1 MATHLKRLR
10 LDRIDFVDRGANP
23 GAHIALFKRHT
34 DNTTND
40 EESSMAEK
48 KMTEAEQIA
57 DLTAKLAKAEAD
69 LAAAPKPAEKPED
82 IEKNL
87 PEPVRALL
95 EKARAEAKETGE
107 RIAKL
112 EAERDRNQ
120 MIAKANEFKGLGAA
134 DDLTAIL
141 LPVSKAVPKDV
152 YDALLAKMKGWNEI
166 AKTSAIFK
174 EVGSNAEGDQDP
186 EVKLNVLAKAY
197 HTAHPDLTPER
208 AYSEVLKSS
217 EGTALYRAAQAAKRG
232 GK

>member
-23 GAHIALFKRHT
+23 GAHIALFKRHS
-34 DNTTND
+34 D
-40 EESSMAEK
+40 EEPTMAEK

-69 LAAAPKPAEKPED
+69 LDAATKPAEKPED

-95 EKARAEAKETGE
+95 EKARADAKANEE

-152 YDALLAKMKGWNEI
+152 YDALLTRMKGWNEI
-166 AKTSAIFK
+166 AKLSAAFK
-174 EVGSNAEGDQDP
+174 EVGSNNEGDQDP
-186 EVKLNVLAKAY
+186 EAKLNVLAKAY
-197 HTAHPDLTPER
+197 HTAHPDLTPEM